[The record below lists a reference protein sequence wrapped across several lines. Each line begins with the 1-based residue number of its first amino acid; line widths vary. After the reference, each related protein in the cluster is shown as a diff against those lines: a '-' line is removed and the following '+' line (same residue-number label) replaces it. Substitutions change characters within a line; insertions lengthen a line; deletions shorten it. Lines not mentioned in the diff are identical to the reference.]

1 MNVRSSLREIL
12 HFGRPAEVCQFEW
25 GYDHHVPPEVSYE
38 DFLKAISYPSGEGTI
53 KHPKGEP

>member
-38 DFLKAISYPSGEGTI
+38 DFLYYVEQVRQLYERHGR
-53 KHPKGEP
+53 